1 MGGSWAGKGMVLP
14 VEPELRDDRSSV
26 HLVAAVRQLVSHG
39 LVVEGGDL
47 TPADRDLRLEEELSL
62 GNVVP
67 ARRREFRAG
76 RFYARQALHGLGAG
90 GSVPIGDNRA
100 PLWPTGIV
108 GSISHT
114 RSLCVVAVGS
124 STEFLG
130 VGIDIEEDSPL
141 SCELAQL
148 VSDAAELEGREGI
161 ERRLGCDLPKLL
173 FVIKEAFYKMY
184 FPLTGRFL
192 AFHDVSVELDVEK
205 HAAKAQIVPSK
216 RLAAIDSH
224 CFEGRFGSSCGT
236 LFSCFEL
243 SAR

>member
-1 MGGSWAGKGMVLP
+1 MALP
-14 VEPELRDDRSSV
+14 VEPEFRDHRSSV
-26 HLVAAVRQLVSHG
+26 QLVTAVRRLVSDG
-39 LVVEGGDL
+39 IVVEGGDL
-47 TPADRDLRLEEELSL
+47 TPADRDLLLEEELSL

-76 RFYARQALHGLGAG
+76 RFYARQALQGFGAG
-90 GSVPIGDNRA
+90 GIVIPIGDNRA
-100 PLWPTGIV
+100 PVWPTAIV

-114 RSLCVVAVGS
+114 RNLWVVAVGS

-141 SCELAQL
+141 SCELARL
-148 VSDAAELEGREGI
+148 VSDAAELEGREEI
-161 ERRLGCDLPKLL
+161 EGGLGCDLPKLL

-192 AFHDVSVELDVEK
+192 AFHDVRVELDVEN
-205 HAAKAQIVPSK
+205 HAAEARIVPSK
-216 RLAAIDSH
+216 HLAAIDSR
-224 CFEGRFGSSCGT
+224 CFEGRFGSSDGT

>member
-1 MGGSWAGKGMVLP
+1 MVLP

-26 HLVAAVRQLVSHG
+26 QLVAAVRRLVSRG
-39 LVVEGGDL
+39 IVVEGGDL
-47 TPADRDLRLEEELSL
+47 KPADRDLRLEEELSL

-76 RFYARQALHGLGAG
+76 RFYARQALQGFGAG
-90 GSVPIGDNRA
+90 GSVIPIGDNRA
-100 PLWPTGIV
+100 PLWPAGIV

-114 RSLCVVAVGS
+114 RSLCVVAAGS
-124 STEFLG
+124 SAEFLG
-130 VGIDIEEDSPL
+130 IGIDIEEDSPL
-141 SCELAQL
+141 SCELAKL
-148 VSDAAELEGREGI
+148 VSHAVETGKRDEI
-161 ERRLGCDLPKLL
+161 ERRLGYDLPKLL
-173 FVIKEAFYKMY
+173 FVIKEAFYKMH

-192 AFHDVSVELDVEK
+192 AFHDVRVELDVEK

-224 CFEGRFGSSCGT
+224 CFEGRFGSSDGT
-236 LFSCFEL
+236 LFSCFDL